1 MQQGDEPPAGDLG
14 LNRLLALSDGV
25 FAIALT
31 LLVLGLA
38 VPADLS
44 GDELDRAFD
53 ELRAGGF
60 AAALSFFVIGVFW
73 MGHHRLFRVIDR
85 YDDRLL
91 LLNLVFLAPVVLMPF
106 ATELIAHYG
115 DRPGITAAYAAI
127 ISVAAIAQLV
137 LWTYATHR
145 RRLVPADTPRHV
157 VVAEMLEAITSA
169 VVFSVSIPVAYVSP
183 SLARASW
190 AVLTLVVSIA
200 FRRVRRQRAD
210 DESTDR
216 RGPASPPAA
225 SGR

>member
-1 MQQGDEPPAGDLG
+1 MQQGDEPLAGDLG
-14 LNRLLALSDGV
+14 LSRLLALTDGV

-53 ELRAGGF
+53 ELRAGGY
-60 AAALSFFVIGVFW
+60 AAALSFFVISVFW
-73 MGHHRLFRVIDR
+73 MGHHRMFRVIDR
-85 YDDRLL
+85 CDDRLL
-91 LLNLVFLAPVVLMPF
+91 GLNLVFLAPVVLMPF
-106 ATELIAHYG
+106 ATQLIADYG
-115 DRPGITAAYAAI
+115 DRSGITAAYAAI
-127 ISVAAIAQLV
+127 ISVASIAQFV